1 MYHIINENQ
10 LLLINH
16 KLKRQYM
23 FGTAINCIDGRTQQ
37 PIIDYIKQN
46 YGVDVVDMIT
56 FPGADAIF
64 SNDQRHVEASLARD
78 SASISVE
85 KHNSKII
92 AVVGHYDCAGNPGD
106 KNYHYMQIR
115 KALLEISSWKIFNAK
130 IIGLYV
136 NDKWQVEEV
145 V

>member
-1 MYHIINENQ
+1 MKE
-10 LLLINH
+10 
-16 KLKRQYM
+16 QYV

-37 PIIDYIKQN
+37 PVIDYIKQN
-46 YGVDVVDMIT
+46 YGVDIVDMIT
-56 FPGADAIF
+56 FPGADGIF
-64 SNDQRHVEASLARD
+64 SDERRLMEASLARQ

-85 KHNSKII
+85 KHNSRII

-106 KNYHYMQIR
+106 KNHHYIQIR
-115 KALLEISSWKIFNAK
+115 KALLEISSWNIFTAK

-136 NDKWQVEEV
+136 NDNWQVEEV

>member
-1 MYHIINENQ
+1 MKERYI
-10 LLLINH
+10 
-16 KLKRQYM
+16 

-37 PIIDYIKQN
+37 PVIDYIKQN

-56 FPGADAIF
+56 FPGADGIF
-64 SNDQRHVEASLARD
+64 SDEQRLMEASLARQ

-85 KHNSKII
+85 KHNSRII

-106 KNYHYMQIR
+106 KSHHYLQIR
-115 KALLEISSWKIFNAK
+115 KALLKISSSWKIPTAK

-136 NDKWQVEEV
+136 NDNWQVEEV

>member
-1 MYHIINENQ
+1 
-10 LLLINH
+10 
-16 KLKRQYM
+16 LKEQYV

-46 YGVDVVDMIT
+46 YGVDIVDMIT
-56 FPGADAIF
+56 FPGADEIF
-64 SNDQRHVEASLARD
+64 SNERRLVEASLARH

-85 KHNSKII
+85 KHDSRII

-106 KNYHYMQIR
+106 KSHHYVQIR
-115 KALLEISSWKIFNAK
+115 KALQEISLWKLPAK

-136 NDKWQVEEV
+136 NDNWQVEEV
-145 V
+145 VVEEELS

>member
-1 MYHIINENQ
+1 MKE
-10 LLLINH
+10 
-16 KLKRQYM
+16 QYI

-37 PIIDYIKQN
+37 PVIDYIKQN
-46 YGVDVVDMIT
+46 YGVDIVDMIT
-56 FPGADAIF
+56 FPGADGIF
-64 SNDQRHVEASLARD
+64 SNERRLVEASLARH
-78 SASISVE
+78 SVSISVE
-85 KHNSKII
+85 KHNSRLI

-106 KNYHYMQIR
+106 KSHHYVQIR
-115 KALLEISSWKIFNAK
+115 KALLEIASWKIFAEK

>member
-1 MYHIINENQ
+1 MSYR
-10 LLLINH
+10 
-16 KLKRQYM
+16 KRKSTTTDQSSMKERYK

-37 PIIDYIKQN
+37 PVIDYIKQN
-46 YGVDVVDMIT
+46 YGVDIVDMIT
-56 FPGADAIF
+56 FPGADGIF
-64 SNDQRHVEASLARD
+64 SDERRLMEASLARQ

-85 KHNSKII
+85 KHNSRIV

-106 KNYHYMQIR
+106 KSHHYVQIR
-115 KALLEISSWKIFNAK
+115 KALLEISSWKIFSGK

-136 NDKWQVEEV
+136 NDNWQVEEV

>member
-1 MYHIINENQ
+1 
-10 LLLINH
+10 
-16 KLKRQYM
+16 LKKQYI

-37 PIIDYIKQN
+37 PVIDYIKQN

-56 FPGADAIF
+56 FPGADGIF
-64 SNDQRHVEASLARD
+64 SDERRLMEASLARQ

-85 KHNSKII
+85 KHNSRII

-106 KNYHYMQIR
+106 KSHHYLQIR
-115 KALLEISSWKIFNAK
+115 KALLKISSSWKIPTTK

-136 NDKWQVEEV
+136 NDNWQVEEV